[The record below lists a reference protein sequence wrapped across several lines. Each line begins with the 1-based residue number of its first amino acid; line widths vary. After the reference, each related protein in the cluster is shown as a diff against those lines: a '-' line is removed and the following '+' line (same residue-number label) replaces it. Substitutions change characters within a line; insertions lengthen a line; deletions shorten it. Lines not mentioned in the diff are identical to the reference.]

1 MDIKQRKEQFSI
13 AYVNA
18 IAAKIGLSN
27 AGWSVDDDSV
37 DLSLKG
43 KGYEAKVRN
52 PQVDLQLKCTSQK
65 DIIKNGK
72 LHFPLKLKNYDDLR
86 GGDVMCPRYL
96 VVLVVPEN
104 IDHWIESKDDSLIL
118 FHCCY
123 WASIREHPETNNKTS
138 VTIEIPL
145 TQKLNCESL
154 KNLMNLASRGEY
166 K

>member
-1 MDIKQRKEQFSI
+1 MDIKQRKEQFSL

-43 KGYEAKVRN
+43 RGYDALIRN

-65 DIIKNGK
+65 NIIKNGL
-72 LHFPLKLKNYDDLR
+72 LHFPLKKKNYDDLR
-86 GGDVMCPRYL
+86 GDDVMCPRYL

-104 IDHWIESKDDSLIL
+104 IDQWIESKNDSMVL
-118 FHCCY
+118 HHSCY
-123 WASIREHPETNNKTS
+123 WVSIRSYPETKNETS
-138 VTIEIPL
+138 VTIEIPV
-145 TQKLNCESL
+145 TQKLDCDSL
-154 KNLMNLASRGEY
+154 TELMCLASRGEY
-166 K
+166 R